1 MLLTDK
7 YNVDLPK
14 DKNYLDL
21 DNKIPS
27 RYYHELFIDGKQ
39 LKLMPLPLTPNK
51 TYKVI
56 KTNYI
61 SSTSIGV
68 TIKADDGNIKEF
80 NLYNELGECRFKRL
94 EDIRD
99 EKLRNLLE
107 L

>member
-1 MLLTDK
+1 MIDAHKLKADDNIV
-7 YNVDLPK
+7 Y
-14 DKNYLDL
+14 L
-21 DNKIPS
+21 DNKIPD
-27 RYYHELFIDGKQ
+27 RYYHELVIGYGQQ

-68 TIKADDGNIKEF
+68 TIKADDGNIKEI
-80 NLYNELGECRFKRL
+80 NLYNELGLPRFKRL
-94 EDIRD
+94 EDSRD
-99 EKLRNLLE
+99 EKLRKLLG

>member
-1 MLLTDK
+1 MIDAHKLKADDNIV
-7 YNVDLPK
+7 Y
-14 DKNYLDL
+14 L

-27 RYYHELFIDGKQ
+27 RYYHELFIGYGKQ

-80 NLYNELGECRFKRL
+80 NLYNDLGIPSFKRL
-94 EDIRD
+94 EDSRD
-99 EKLRNLLE
+99 EKLRKLLG

>member
-1 MLLTDK
+1 MIDAHKLKADDNIV
-7 YNVDLPK
+7 Y
-14 DKNYLDL
+14 L
-21 DNKIPS
+21 DNKIPD
-27 RYYHELFIDGKQ
+27 RYYHELVIGYGQQ

-68 TIKADDGNIKEF
+68 TIKADDGDIKEF
-80 NLYNELGECRFKRL
+80 NLYNELGMPRFKRL

-99 EKLRNLLE
+99 EKLRKLLG

>member
-1 MLLTDK
+1 MIDAHKLKADDNIV
-7 YNVDLPK
+7 YVDIQDFPRWW
-14 DKNYLDL
+14 N
-21 DNKIPS
+21 
-27 RYYHELFIDGKQ
+27 GKSWI
-39 LKLMPLPLTPNK
+39 PLPLTPNK

-80 NLYNELGECRFKRL
+80 NLYNELGIPSFKRL

-99 EKLRNLLE
+99 EKLRKLGL
-107 L
+107 